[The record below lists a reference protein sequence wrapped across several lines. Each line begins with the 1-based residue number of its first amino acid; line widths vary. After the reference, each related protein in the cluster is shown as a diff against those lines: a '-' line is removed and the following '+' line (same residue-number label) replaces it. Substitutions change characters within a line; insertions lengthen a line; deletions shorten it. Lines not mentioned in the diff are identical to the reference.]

1 MDNQKIISRVDYY
14 PQISA
19 VSEAQKD
26 LLKVAKVLS
35 ESNPKILIFG
45 EKGCGKETLATYI
58 HNLSENTNYFRI
70 NCFLL
75 NKKGK
80 FNLDSL
86 KFEPNTTVLWKNIN
100 LLDEGQL
107 QTVFNYVSKLDVS
120 IKNIF
125 TSSTSVESPF
135 LGLVTVNVL
144 PLRHRKEDILPLAS
158 LFLNDACVKYNK
170 NCTGFSENCIEAL
183 NENQWKGN
191 CSELKLAVENACLL
205 SENPVIQKEDLVS
218 SGNNGGVYTESKNSD
233 TINTD
238 DKTLKS
244 AINAFKRSF
253 VIKILEENDWN
264 QTKAA
269 KVMDIQ
275 RTYLSR
281 LLNELNIREK

>member
-35 ESNPKILIFG
+35 ESNPKILILG
-45 EKGCGKETLATYI
+45 EKGSGKETLATYI

-100 LLDEGQL
+100 LLDDSQL

-125 TSSTSVESPF
+125 TSSSAVESPF

-158 LFLNDACVKYNK
+158 LFLSDACVKYNK
-170 NCTGFSENCIEAL
+170 NCSGFSENCIEVL
-183 NENQWKGN
+183 NENSWKGN

-205 SENPVIQKEDLVS
+205 SEKSVLQKEDLFPQGF
-218 SGNNGGVYTESKNSD
+218 SGSVYTETKISD
-233 TINTD
+233 TINED
-238 DKTLKS
+238 DKMLKS
-244 AINAFKRSF
+244 AVNAFKRSF
-253 VIKILEENDWN
+253 VIKILEENGWN